1 MSAVDTVTARLVER
15 AATAHRLTRTLSTR
29 PAAYCPVHP
38 ECVLEGGPI
47 RYGCTYGH
55 SVPAA
60 DIDREVSAPASPGL
74 PERQGD
80 HAGRD
85 RHRAGCVR

>member
-1 MSAVDTVTARLVER
+1 MSAIDTTTARLVER
-15 AATAHRLTRTLSTR
+15 AATAYRLTHAPSAR

-47 RYGCTYGH
+47 QYRCGYGH

-60 DIDREVSAPASPGL
+60 DIDREVGAPTSPGL
-74 PERQGD
+74 PERRAD
-80 HAGRD
+80 HAGRA
-85 RHRAGCVR
+85 RHRAG